1 MRLSLYQVKSIG
13 PRLGTE
19 TGADFDESSYSRFKH
34 GDGVLAERYGGEL
47 ALLLL
52 AAFPEIVKRGEPIDI
67 ASAPYKF
74 LPTASHE
81 LALQL
86 GRVLNAT
93 LAEARHPPA
102 EIGALRMSWVDHHNY
117 ATHDVAYRRKLLR
130 QAGFSADAALFAERH
145 VLLVDDS
152 RITGLA
158 EETAT
163 ELVMAAN
170 APTVT
175 PLYVVQIAEH
185 LGASCPAVEDRINHA
200 FVRDLSSLLQLY
212 RSDRFVLN
220 IRTLKYVLGW
230 HNYAELSAFFSHLTR
245 AELHALLEAA
255 WHTGSEFQQWYGEPL
270 RLLQTALGRHA
281 DV

>member
-1 MRLSLYQVKSIG
+1 MRLSLYQVKSVG
-13 PRLGTE
+13 HRLVTE
-19 TGADFDESSYSRFKH
+19 TGADFDESGYSRFKH
-34 GDGVLAERYGGEL
+34 GDGVLAERYGREL
-47 ALLLL
+47 AALLL
-52 AAFPEIVKRGEPIDI
+52 AASPEIVKRGEPIVI
-67 ASAPYKF
+67 ASAPYKY

-86 GRVLNAT
+86 CRVLNAT
-93 LAEARHPPA
+93 LGEAGNPLA
-102 EIGALRMSWVDHHNY
+102 EIGALRMSRVDHHNY

-130 QAGFSADAALFAERH
+130 QAGLSADAAVFAERH
-145 VLLVDDS
+145 VLLVDDA

-170 APTVT
+170 ARTVT
-175 PLYVVQIAEH
+175 ALYVVQIAEQ
-185 LGASCPAVEDRINHA
+185 LGASCPAVEHRINRA

-212 RSDRFVLN
+212 RSDRFILN
-220 IRTLKYVLGW
+220 IRVLKYVLGW
-230 HNYAELSAFFSHLTR
+230 HHHAELSAFFSRLTR

-255 WHTGSEFQQWYGEPL
+255 WHTGPEFQQCYAEPL
-270 RLLQTALGRHA
+270 RLLRTVLGRDA